1 MKRCLSIVLF
11 MWAIACFIYIPF
23 AYSQD
28 KQANIEELDDQ
39 VNLEEL
45 KEKAPRV
52 FIDCRRCDINYIKTE
67 ITFVNYVRDRKE
79 ADVHVLITTQRTG
92 SGGTEHT
99 IAFIG
104 LRDYADIQNTLTYT
118 SNQTDTA
125 DDVRRGLVRV
135 LKMGLVQYAAK
146 TPIADRI
153 SVSYKDIVTP
163 TSVKDKWNF
172 WVFSLS
178 LNGSLDKETSE
189 SNTSIRGNFSVNRV
203 TPDLKIRMGVN
214 GYFREDKYE
223 TDEGMYT
230 SSSESES
237 FTGLIAK
244 SINDHWSVGAWL
256 SLSSS
261 TYSNVKFSISPSPAI
276 EYNLFPYSE
285 STRRQLRFLYKIG
298 YIYSRY
304 REVTVFEKTSDN
316 LFAESLSVTLELK
329 EPWGTA
335 TASLQGSHYF
345 HDFSKNKIEIS
356 GELSVRVYKG
366 LSLNIESS
374 YERIRDQLSLP
385 LGEATWE
392 EILLR
397 RKELAKD
404 YEFEISMGFSFTFGS
419 IYSNIVNPRFG
430 DSGFGRRRW
439 R

>member
-23 AYSQD
+23 AYSQ
-28 KQANIEELDDQ
+28 DDQ

-104 LRDYADIQNTLTYT
+104 LRDYADIQNTLTHT
-118 SNQTDTA
+118 SNQTDTQ

-153 SVSYKDIVTP
+153 SVSFKDKVKP

-178 LNGSLDKETSE
+178 LNGSLDKETTK

-214 GYFREDKYE
+214 GYFREDEYE

-237 FTGLIAK
+237 FSGLIAK

-261 TYSNVKFSISPSPAI
+261 TYSNIKFSISPSPAI

-285 STRRQLRFLYKIG
+285 STRRQLR
-298 YIYSRY
+298 
-304 REVTVFEKTSDN
+304 
-316 LFAESLSVTLELK
+316 
-329 EPWGTA
+329 
-335 TASLQGSHYF
+335 
-345 HDFSKNKIEIS
+345 
-356 GELSVRVYKG
+356 
-366 LSLNIESS
+366 
-374 YERIRDQLSLP
+374 
-385 LGEATWE
+385 
-392 EILLR
+392 
-397 RKELAKD
+397 
-404 YEFEISMGFSFTFGS
+404 
-419 IYSNIVNPRFG
+419 
-430 DSGFGRRRW
+430 
-439 R
+439 

>member
-153 SVSYKDIVTP
+153 SVSFKDKVKP

-172 WVFSLS
+172 WVFSIS

-261 TYSNVKFSISPSPAI
+261 TYSNIKFSISPSPAI

-304 REVTVFEKTSDN
+304 REVTVYEKTSEN

-356 GELSVRVYKG
+356 GELSVRLFKG
-366 LSLNIESS
+366 FSLNIESS
-374 YERIRDQLSLP
+374 YERIHDQLSLP
-385 LGEATWE
+385 LGGATWE

-419 IYSNIVNPRFG
+419 IYSNVVNPRFG
-430 DSGFGRRRW
+430 DSGF
-439 R
+439 

>member
-261 TYSNVKFSISPSPAI
+261 TYSNIKFSISPSPAI

-356 GELSVRVYKG
+356 GELSVRLFKG
-366 LSLNIESS
+366 FSLNIESS
-374 YERIRDQLSLP
+374 YERIRDQLSLA
-385 LGEATWE
+385 LGEASWE

-419 IYSNIVNPRFG
+419 IYSNVVNPRFG

>member
-39 VNLEEL
+39 VNLEEF

-99 IAFIG
+99 TAFIG

-153 SVSYKDIVTP
+153 SVSFKDKVKP

-178 LNGSLDKETSE
+178 LNGSLDKETTK

-261 TYSNVKFSISPSPAI
+261 TYSNIKFSISPSPAI

-304 REVTVFEKTSDN
+304 REVTVYEKTSEH

-356 GELSVRVYKG
+356 GELSVRLFKG

-374 YERIRDQLSLP
+374 YERIRDQLSLA
-385 LGEATWE
+385 LGEASWE

-430 DSGFGRRRW
+430 DSGFGRRR
-439 R
+439 RR

>member
-11 MWAIACFIYIPF
+11 MWTIACFIYIPF

-153 SVSYKDIVTP
+153 SVSFKDKVKP

-261 TYSNVKFSISPSPAI
+261 TYSNIKFSISPSPAI

-304 REVTVFEKTSDN
+304 REVTVYEKTSEN

-356 GELSVRVYKG
+356 GELSVRLFKG

>member
-244 SINDHWSVGAWL
+244 SINAHWSVGAWL

-261 TYSNVKFSISPSPAI
+261 TYSNIKFSISPSPAI

-356 GELSVRVYKG
+356 GELSVRLFKG
-366 LSLNIESS
+366 FSLNIESS

-392 EILLR
+392 EILLS

-419 IYSNIVNPRFG
+419 IYSNVVNPRFG

>member
-261 TYSNVKFSISPSPAI
+261 TYSNIKFSISPSPAI

-304 REVTVFEKTSDN
+304 REVTVYEKTSEN

-356 GELSVRVYKG
+356 GELSVRLFKG
-366 LSLNIESS
+366 FSLNIESS

-419 IYSNIVNPRFG
+419 IYSNVVNPRFG

>member
-67 ITFVNYVRDRKE
+67 ITVVNYVRDRQE

-104 LRDYADIQNTLTYT
+104 LRDYTDIQNTLTYT

-135 LKMGLVQYAAK
+135 LKMGLVQYVAK
-146 TPIADRI
+146 TPISDRI
-153 SVSYKDIVTP
+153 SISFKDQVKP

-178 LNGSLDKETSE
+178 LNGSLNKETSE

-214 GYFREDKYE
+214 GYFREDEYE

-261 TYSNVKFSISPSPAI
+261 TYSNIKFSISPSPAI

-304 REVTVFEKTSDN
+304 REVTVYEKTSEN

-356 GELSVRVYKG
+356 GELSVRLFKG

-392 EILLR
+392 EILLS

-419 IYSNIVNPRFG
+419 IYSNVVNPRFG

>member
-104 LRDYADIQNTLTYT
+104 LRDYTDIQNTLTYT

-135 LKMGLVQYAAK
+135 LKMGLVQYVAK
-146 TPIADRI
+146 TPISDRI
-153 SVSYKDIVTP
+153 SISFKDQVKP

-178 LNGSLDKETSE
+178 LNGSLNKETSE

-261 TYSNVKFSISPSPAI
+261 TYSNIKFSISPSPAI

-304 REVTVFEKTSDN
+304 REVTVYEKTSEN

-356 GELSVRVYKG
+356 GELSVRLFKG

-419 IYSNIVNPRFG
+419 IYSNVVNPRFG

>member
-11 MWAIACFIYIPF
+11 MWAIAFFIYVPF

-28 KQANIEELDDQ
+28 KQANLEELDDQ

-45 KEKAPRV
+45 KEKAPKV

-135 LKMGLVQYAAK
+135 LKMGLVQYVAK

-153 SVSYKDIVTP
+153 SVSFKDQVKP

-178 LNGSLDKETSE
+178 LNGSLNKETTK

-214 GYFREDKYE
+214 GYFREDEYE

-237 FTGLIAK
+237 FSGLIAK

-261 TYSNVKFSISPSPAI
+261 TYSNIKFSISPSPAI

-304 REVTVFEKTSDN
+304 REKTVFEKTSDN

-335 TASLQGSHYF
+335 AASLQGSHYF

-356 GELSVRVYKG
+356 GELSVRLFRG
-366 LSLNIESS
+366 FSLNIESS
-374 YERIRDQLSLP
+374 YERIHDQLSLP

-419 IYSNIVNPRFG
+419 IYSNVVNPRFG

>member
-1 MKRCLSIVLF
+1 M
-11 MWAIACFIYIPF
+11 
-23 AYSQD
+23 
-28 KQANIEELDDQ
+28 
-39 VNLEEL
+39 
-45 KEKAPRV
+45 
-52 FIDCRRCDINYIKTE
+52 
-67 ITFVNYVRDRKE
+67 NYVRDRKE

-104 LRDYADIQNTLTYT
+104 QKDYADIQNTLIYT
-118 SNQTDTA
+118 SNQTDTQ

-153 SVSYKDIVTP
+153 SVSYKDMVKP

-172 WVFSLS
+172 WVFSIS
-178 LNGSLDKETSE
+178 LNGSLNKETTK

-214 GYFREDKYE
+214 GYFREDEYE

-237 FTGLIAK
+237 FSGLIAK

-261 TYSNVKFSISPSPAI
+261 TYSNIKFSISPSPAI

-298 YIYSRY
+298 FIYSRY
-304 REVTVFEKTSDN
+304 REETVFEKTSDN

-356 GELSVRVYKG
+356 GELSVRLYKG

-404 YEFEISMGFSFTFGS
+404 YEFRISLGFSFTFGS
-419 IYSNIVNPRFG
+419 IYSNVVNPRFG
-430 DSGFGRRRW
+430 DSHFGRRRW